1 MFLLKKIKKS
11 KICTNTCTKKTHSL
25 KIEFW
30 PEPVFFVNFNVKH
43 PVFLIKGGD
52 DIIFVYPK
60 NTQQRLHSARWSAKL
75 QPSR

>member
-1 MFLLKKIKKS
+1 MYVSMFNVFTQKDKKS

-43 PVFLIKGGD
+43 PVFLIKGGRG
-52 DIIFVYPK
+52 
-60 NTQQRLHSARWSAKL
+60 T
-75 QPSR
+75 